1 MNQTPSGIPDIGELF
16 LVGDL
21 HVDVGQQRVTRTS
34 IEVPLPN
41 LSFQLLLALIRVAPN
56 VLSNDLLM
64 ARVWPGLIVSPET
77 VAKRVNLLREAL
89 GDSAQEPRYI
99 AGVRSRGYRLVAA
112 VSPARRPAP
121 PVEGPLPLP
130 VIVMQPDELSTGDT
144 VATEPLTTTTKP
156 RRFWWLAVPVLLA
169 AIVLIAIGVR
179 TVNRSRT
186 ADAQPIPEKP
196 LRDTVAIGARART
209 VAVLPFDNISPD
221 AADAYLAQ
229 GLPEMILNRL
239 SRIDGLSV
247 IARNSSFALP
257 TKNIDSSEI
266 GRRLNSGY
274 LIGGSVQ
281 RETDR
286 LRVAVHV
293 VDSAAGTLVWSAHF
307 DRGLH
312 DIFSIED
319 EIADQI
325 ASALSARLG
334 EPEPKPPAGV
344 RSANLEAYLAY
355 LRGRTLLGRFTVAES
370 AAAVPYF
377 ERAITLDPNFA
388 SAYASL
394 YDARMQA
401 ADQRREDLKL
411 IRPRYRHL
419 IDRAL
424 ELDPKLGAAFFARA
438 MWGDQPHDASATAS
452 NPLIVALERDFRQGA
467 ALDPSNGR
475 GLRAYAEFLHNFNR
489 LEESKSVLKHVL
501 WIDPMSPGARF
512 SDAVFSLDDSGAKA
526 EQKTLEVLELDPNF
540 VPALL
545 YYGTFRWLLDGKLA
559 ESIQIVEHAITLDP
573 NNPQLRQTAVS
584 MYLDLGDVEAASD
597 VAAGTTTPQSARTT
611 GPLLMH
617 EGDWRRA
624 GLAAYDK
631 AGWTSDDDY
640 CQNWLAGDAIRDY
653 ALKTREW
660 SRAIAFINQKYYFGD
675 APAAHLDYCNCRA
688 AVFLSQLMAAAGQ
701 ADQALALRRAA
712 STWNDANATKVL
724 GGARRLRALVLLL
737 DGKTDVAL
745 AELAE
750 SFRSGEYA
758 FWWYTIEHDPMWLPL
773 HGDARFQAIA
783 ADVRRFVDG
792 QRSQLEALRGHGDVP
807 RRGDPATARAQQH
820 SD

>member
-1 MNQTPSGIPDIGELF
+1 MSQTPGGITDIASELF
-16 LVGDL
+16 IAGDL
-21 HVDVGQQRVTRTS
+21 HVDVGQQRVTRAG
-34 IEVPLPN
+34 IEITLPN
-41 LSFQLLLALIRVAPN
+41 LSLQLLLALIRVAPN

-89 GDSAQEPRYI
+89 GDDAQDPRYI
-99 AGVRSRGYRLVAA
+99 AGVRGRGYRLVAA
-112 VSPARRPAP
+112 VSSARRPAP
-121 PVEGPLPLP
+121 PVELPGPVVARPK
-130 VIVMQPDELSTGDT
+130 VLSTGDT
-144 VATEPLTTTTKP
+144 AATEPRTVTTKP
-156 RRFWWLAVPVLLA
+156 RWIWWLVSPVLLA
-169 AIVLIAIGVR
+169 AIVAIAIGVR
-179 TVNRSRT
+179 TVNKSR
-186 ADAQPIPEKP
+186 AVGAQPIPQSP
-196 LRDTVAIGARART
+196 LRETDAIGVRART
-209 VAVLPFDNISPD
+209 VAVLPFDNISAD

-239 SRIDGLSV
+239 SRIEGLSV
-247 IARNSSFALP
+247 IARNSSFVLD
-257 TKNIDSSEI
+257 TKSIDSREI

-281 RETDR
+281 READR
-286 LRVAVHV
+286 LRVAVQL
-293 VDSAAGTLVWSAHF
+293 VDTAAGTLIWSAHF

-325 ASALSARLG
+325 ASALAVRLG
-334 EPEPKPPAGV
+334 ELEPKPLAGH
-344 RSANLEAYLAY
+344 SANLEAYLAF

-370 AAAVPYF
+370 EAAVPYF
-377 ERAITLDPNFA
+377 ERAIALDPNFA

-394 YDARMQA
+394 YDAKMQA
-401 ADQRREDLKL
+401 ADQRRDDLKL
-411 IRPRYRHL
+411 ARQRYRHL

-424 ELDPKLGAAFFARA
+424 ELDPNLGAAYFARA
-438 MWGDQPHDASATAS
+438 MWGDEPHDASATPS

-475 GLRAYAEFLHNFNR
+475 GLRAYAEFLYTLNR
-489 LEESKSVLKHVL
+489 PEEGKSVLKRVL
-501 WIDPMSPGARF
+501 WVDPMSPGARF

-526 EQKTLEVLELDPNF
+526 EQKTLQVLELDPNF

-559 ESIQIVEHAITLDP
+559 EAIQIVEHAIALDP
-573 NNPQLRQTAVS
+573 NNPQLRQTAVL
-584 MYLDLGDVEAASD
+584 MYLDLGDLKAARD
-597 VAAGTTTPQSARTT
+597 VAAGTPQSARTT

-653 ALKTREW
+653 ALKTGEW
-660 SRAIAFINQKYYFGD
+660 SRAIGFIRQKYYFGD
-675 APAAHLDYCNCRA
+675 APSAHLDYCNCRA

-701 ADQALALRRAA
+701 ADQARALRRAA

-737 DGKTDVAL
+737 DGKKDVAL

-773 HGDARFQAIA
+773 HGDTRFQAVA
-783 ADVRRFVDG
+783 ADVRRYVDG
-792 QRSQLEALRGHGDVP
+792 QRSQLEALRQHGDVP
-807 RRGDPATARAQQH
+807 GRADPAAAH
-820 SD
+820 